1 MPPDVCAHHVVSVF
15 AGHKQK
21 ALALPRAVYGRLA
34 IERYFK
40 PAAVLVFVLVEEL
53 VEVILSRARRQP
65 YAQPAGAAGHMEGV
79 NIAGRSEIA
88 QFDHAGLGDHA
99 QIAGIIR
106 MVCHGQQVFRRFI
119 SGMAAEKAQ
128 RVHLAPAFHAHEEPR
143 GVFGFFQHIFF
154 FCPEVRMSA
163 PDVNC
168 FSFFRLLLVTHH
180 GQITFVAV
188 LFTVCVY
195 GDHRRAFQPGFAMG
209 NDLKASGICVYN
221 HCILIPSIFSYP
233 LLVFQSIEWKQ

>member
-1 MPPDVCAHHVVSVF
+1 M
-15 AGHKQK
+15 
-21 ALALPRAVYGRLA
+21 
-34 IERYFK
+34 
-40 PAAVLVFVLVEEL
+40 
-53 VEVILSRARRQP
+53 EVILSCTRRQP

-79 NIAGRSEIA
+79 NIAGRGEIA

-99 QIAGIIR
+99 QIAGRIR

-143 GVFGFFQHIFF
+143 SVFGFFQHIFF
-154 FCPEVRMSA
+154 FCPEFGLSA

-168 FSFFRLLLVTHH
+168 FSFFRLLFVTHH
-180 GQITFVAV
+180 GQKTFVAV
-188 LFTVCVY
+188 LFAVRVY

-209 NDLKASGICVYN
+209 NDMKASCICVYN
-221 HCILIPSIFSYP
+221 HCTPIPFT
-233 LLVFQSIEWKQ
+233 F